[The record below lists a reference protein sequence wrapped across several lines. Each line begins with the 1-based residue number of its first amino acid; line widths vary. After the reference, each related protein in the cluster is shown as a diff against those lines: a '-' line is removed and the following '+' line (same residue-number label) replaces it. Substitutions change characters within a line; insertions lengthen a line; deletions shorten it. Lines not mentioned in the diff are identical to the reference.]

1 MTVKELRE
9 KLAQFDDNAIIKI
22 YDDGW
27 YETPNY
33 VEEHDKGEVI
43 IQMVY

>member
-9 KLAQFDDNAIIKI
+9 KLAQFDDDALIQI

-33 VEEHDKGEVI
+33 VEEHDKGEVF
-43 IQMVY
+43 IQVVY

>member
-1 MTVKELRE
+1 MTAKELRDI
-9 KLAQFDDNAIIKI
+9 LAQFDDNAIIKI

-33 VEEHDKGEVI
+33 VEEHEDNTVI
-43 IQMVY
+43 IQVV